1 MMISYTQIINKVN
14 LIKLLYILIFYYISD
29 FLCIT
34 TLNVTILKL
43 RKYNDR
49 SSKTISL
56 GSWSC
61 SLVVWLYTLKK
72 HYVAGHWRN
81 EDSNSQSSITRI

>member
-56 GSWSC
+56 GS
-61 SLVVWLYTLKK
+61 
-72 HYVAGHWRN
+72 
-81 EDSNSQSSITRI
+81 